1 MAFAS
6 GTVRALDARNQV
18 TEDTFHVAAITFA
31 DTADVLFGF
40 SELGFNGTRIA
51 GKLDAVESKYGAA
64 PTRRARRLAR
74 TTTQSNVAA
83 AFELLNSTLL
93 TAVHGYVDTS
103 RRIVVVTLT
112 DGKTRANSKDHAA
125 VCAAGSTDLA
135 CGSALLEQELR
146 RPAYTDAPDAH
157 STRGKLALR
166 VSIGTPAVAGLTS
179 TFLVPRAHVSCH
191 QTCPPLPFSRT
202 ARKKNGRLVPPCSA
216 PGRPAAT
223 HGSRRQARPYP
234 LPVRPERGA
243 RRGYGAWRSVD
254 GGRGAGTGTWAWTW
268 TWPGLAAVRPER
280 ARAAV
285 VARGVGVTCG
295 YMLGLI
301 FGVLS

>member
-1 MAFAS
+1 MVHTNVVFLIDVSSDIGDPDENVAGAMRYLRAFAS

-31 DTADVLFGF
+31 DTAEVLFGF

-112 DGKTRANSKDHAA
+112 DGKTRANSKDHTA

-179 TFLVPRAHVSCH
+179 TFLIPRAHVSWH

-202 ARKKNGRLVPPCSA
+202 ARKRMGALFRLVP
-216 PGRPAAT
+216 RPAARPPRT
-223 HGSRRQARPYP
+223 SRAAK
-234 LPVRPERGA
+234 PVHIRCPRG
-243 RRGYGAWRSVD
+243 RRGRAPRLWRVAWR
-254 GGRGAGTGTWAWTW
+254 GWR
-268 TWPGLAAVRPER
+268 
-280 ARAAV
+280 
-285 VARGVGVTCG
+285 
-295 YMLGLI
+295 
-301 FGVLS
+301 